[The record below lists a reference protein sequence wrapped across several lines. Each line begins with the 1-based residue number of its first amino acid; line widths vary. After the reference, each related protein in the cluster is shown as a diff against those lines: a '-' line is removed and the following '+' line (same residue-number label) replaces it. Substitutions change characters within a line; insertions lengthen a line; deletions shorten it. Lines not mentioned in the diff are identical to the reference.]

1 MDEIKENGDKAWVW
15 VVTYLYKELDN
26 PLTDG
31 ETKAWVFNRKEKAA
45 AWMAKDY
52 ENALSEFQDEETA
65 VHDIIGNYLIQSGA
79 EIQLGDKDTEEVAT
93 IHKWELL
100 FTTLDNG
107 I

>member
-1 MDEIKENGDKAWVW
+1 MEEIKEDNDKAWVW

-31 ETKAWVFNRKEKAA
+31 EIKARVFNRKEKAA

-52 ENALSEFQDEETA
+52 ENTLSECQDEETA
-65 VHDIIGNYLIQSGA
+65 VHDIIGNHLNQSGA